1 MPNHFAS
8 DKLPPQHGG
17 VEPSGVEGAA
27 SQLLPQSAGFASN
40 VSQLRI
46 SEIFYSLQGETSRVG
61 LPTVFVRLTGCPLRC
76 TYCDTTYAFSGG
88 QNMSIAQILEEVA
101 HHYARYVTVTGGEP
115 LAQINCLNLL
125 SALCDA
131 GYEVSLE
138 TGGALDVS
146 GVDARVMKV
155 LDIKTPA
162 SGEVEKNLWS
172 NLAVLNARDEIK
184 FVLCDEA
191 DYLWARQVLRERDLA
206 GKCAVLFSPALG
218 QLSATTLA
226 EWILRDNLPVR
237 LQVQLHKLL
246 WGNVAGH

>member
-1 MPNHFAS
+1 MSYTSS
-8 DKLPPQHGG
+8 D
-17 VEPSGVEGAA
+17 S
-27 SQLLPQSAGFASN
+27 
-40 VSQLRI
+40 LRI

-76 TYCDTTYAFSGG
+76 TYCDTAYAFTGG
-88 QNMSIAQILEEVA
+88 QTMMHASIMDEVA
-101 HHYARYVTVTGGEP
+101 LHAPRYVTVTGGEP
-115 LAQINCLNLL
+115 LAQKNCLSLL
-125 SALCDA
+125 RALCDK

-162 SGEVEKNLWS
+162 SGEVQKNLWS
-172 NLAVLNARDEIK
+172 NLEHLNPHDEIK

-191 DYLWARQVLRERDLA
+191 DYLWAKQILQERALA
-206 GKCAVLFSPALG
+206 QHCDVLFSPAQG
-218 QLSATTLA
+218 QLAAKDLA
-226 EWILRDNLPVR
+226 EWILRDQLPVR

-246 WGNVAGH
+246 WGNEAGH